1 MKFLRLMFLATCLYW
16 LPQTIWAADN
26 AKHTGF
32 VLTDSAGKTHALS
45 DYKGKW
51 VFVNYWA
58 TWCPPCLE
66 EIPDL
71 VSFSDDNK
79 NVKVI
84 GVVFDY
90 PNKAAVTKYVDDM
103 LMSYPIVYGD
113 DGVEKQIGS
122 AQVLPTT
129 YIYNPRGE
137 LFKVKRGIVTKQYL
151 NSLIKQ

>member
-1 MKFLRLMFLATCLYW
+1 MKLMRLLFLTICIYW
-16 LPQTIWAADN
+16 MPQLVMAAGN
-26 AKHTGF
+26 ANAGF

-45 DYKGKW
+45 DYKGQW

-71 VSFSDDNK
+71 VSFYDHNK

-113 DGVEKQIGS
+113 DQVVKQIGS
-122 AQVLPTT
+122 AEVLPTT